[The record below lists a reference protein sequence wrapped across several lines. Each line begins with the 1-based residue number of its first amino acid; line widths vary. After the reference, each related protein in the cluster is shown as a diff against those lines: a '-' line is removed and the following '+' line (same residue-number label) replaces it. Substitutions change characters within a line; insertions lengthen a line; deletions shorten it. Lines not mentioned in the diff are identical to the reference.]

1 MFGLV
6 LIVGIVGLVATAAM
20 VAAMLYLVWLSMGDG
35 THAPSPDTGETPEL
49 GDDTAED
56 RDRELTDGN
65 TA

>member
-1 MFGLV
+1 
-6 LIVGIVGLVATAAM
+6 M

-49 GDDTAED
+49 DDDTAEE
-56 RDRELTDGN
+56 RDPELTDGN

>member
-6 LIVGIVGLVATAAM
+6 FVVGIVGLVATAAM

-35 THAPSPDTGETPEL
+35 THAASPDTDETPEL
-49 GDDTAED
+49 DDGEED
-56 RDRELTDGN
+56 RDPELTDGN